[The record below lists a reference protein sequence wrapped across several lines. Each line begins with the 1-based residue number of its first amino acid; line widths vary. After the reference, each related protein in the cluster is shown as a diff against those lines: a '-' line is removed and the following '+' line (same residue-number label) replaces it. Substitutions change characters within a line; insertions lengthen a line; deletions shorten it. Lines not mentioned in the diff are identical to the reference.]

1 MICRKTFAFL
11 LLTGFAAAA
20 VSAQSADELVEKYI
34 KAKGGREK
42 IKAVKSVRFTGRM
55 TMGQG
60 MEAPVTMELVP
71 PAHKVR
77 MDFTLQGMTGTQA
90 YDGANG
96 WQVMPFLGKTEA
108 EAMAGDD
115 LKEVKQN
122 ADLLEGPLFNYKNK
136 GNKVEYLGK
145 GDLEGSP
152 VQKLKLTEKDGD
164 VTIIY
169 LDADSGLTLKEETSR
184 TIRGQATDL
193 ETTYG
198 NYKQIGGLTMPFTME
213 TKAKGAP
220 GTQVISLDKIELDV
234 EVPASRFDMPKVE
247 KKQDAPKAAAPPR
260 A

>member
-1 MICRKTFAFL
+1 MICRKTLACL

-34 KAKGGREK
+34 QAKGGREK
-42 IKAVKSVRFTGRM
+42 IKAVKSLRFTGKM

-77 MDFTLQGMTGTQA
+77 LDFTLQGMIGTQA

-96 WQVMPFLGKTEA
+96 WQIMPFLGKTEA
-108 EAMAGDD
+108 EAMTGDE
-115 LKEVKQN
+115 LKEIKQN
-122 ADLLEGPLFNYKNK
+122 ADLLEGPLFNYKDK

-164 VTIIY
+164 VTTIY
-169 LDADSGLTLKEETSR
+169 LDADSGLTLKEETTR
-184 TIRGQATDL
+184 TMRGQAMDF
-193 ETTYG
+193 ETTLG
-198 NYKQIGGLTMPFTME
+198 NYKQVGGLTMPYTME
-213 TKAKGAP
+213 TKAKGTP
-220 GTQVISLDKIELDV
+220 GSQVISLDKIELDV
-234 EVPASRFDMPKVE
+234 DVPPSRFEMPMAA
-247 KKQDAPKAAAPPR
+247 KKQDAPKAAAPPKP
-260 A
+260 